1 MAPRHAVSKERH
13 AHKHWKPYTSYAFA
27 AADAIT
33 PLVVQELPKAALTL
47 PVAFA
52 LDGDAFVP
60 VAVQGIQSG
69 QNLLV
74 GPDGRWRAG
83 YVPATYR
90 GHPFSLANTEDGQK
104 VLCVFENDET
114 MSDDEGEPFF
124 DDEGAPTKR
133 VHNIIEFLKQ
143 VAVNRETTQRLCKVL
158 QKHNLIQPWP
168 ITLKTNSGDKTIQGL
183 HRIDETAL
191 NQLPA
196 DALLE
201 VRNAGALPI
210 AYCQLLSMQ
219 NLPKLVDLAKAQADS
234 AATLPAAADGELD
247 LEFLNDGDTISF
259 GNLN

>member
-1 MAPRHAVSKERH
+1 MASRHAVSKERH
-13 AHKHWKPYTSYAFA
+13 AHKRWKPYTSYAFA

-33 PLVVQELPKAALTL
+33 PLVVQELPKAALAL

-60 VAVQGIQSG
+60 VAVQGIQPG

-74 GPDGRWRAG
+74 GADGRWLAS

-90 GHPFSLANTEDGQK
+90 GYPFTLANTTDDQK
-104 VLCVFENDET
+104 VLCVFESDDVL
-114 MSDDEGEPFF
+114 SDDEGEPFF
-124 DDEGAPTKR
+124 DDEGEPATR
-133 VHNIIEFLKQ
+133 LTSVIDFLKQ
-143 VAVNRETTQRLCKVL
+143 VAVNRETTGRLCAVL
-158 QKHNLIQPWP
+158 QQHNLIQPWP
-168 ITLKTNSGDKTIQGL
+168 ITLKTDSGDKTVQGL
-183 HRIDETAL
+183 HRVDEAAL

-201 VRNAGALPI
+201 IRNAGALPM

-219 NLPKLVDLAKAQADS
+219 HLPKLVDLAKAQAES